1 MLENRVNQFAAHKF
15 GEVHIWRE
23 KGIGGMSCRLGTG
36 PQTLFS
42 SFYAMKVTMS
52 VCFTEW
58 KKGIKQEYDIRL
70 VLTFV
75 TEFFNLT

>member
-23 KGIGGMSCRLGTG
+23 KGGMSCRLGTG
-36 PQTLFS
+36 PQTPFS
-42 SFYAMKVTMS
+42 SFYAMKVKMS

-58 KKGIKQEYDIRL
+58 KKKGVKQQYDIRL